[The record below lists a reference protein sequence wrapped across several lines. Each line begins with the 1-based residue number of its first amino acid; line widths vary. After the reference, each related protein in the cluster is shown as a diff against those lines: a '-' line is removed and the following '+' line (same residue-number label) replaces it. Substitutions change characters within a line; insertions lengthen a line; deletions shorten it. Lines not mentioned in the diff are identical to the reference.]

1 MTDAWLDGLDTDPRV
16 SLAAWLEEAR
26 AADVHEPEAAALATA
41 TPDGRPSVRMV
52 LVRGV
57 DEHDLRFYTNH
68 DSRKAGELRANAP
81 AALCFYWGPPLR
93 RQVRV
98 EGRVERLTDELGAII
113 DAVSKVAELDLADVP
128 PTSHPLD
135 LVNAW
140 ADDEPHESLPVD
152 AVFANAPGR
161 EGDLFKVP
169 PTA

>member
-1 MTDAWLDGLDTDPRV
+1 MAISRDQILHVAR
-16 SLAAWLEEAR
+16 LARL
-26 AADVHEPEAAALATA
+26 
-41 TPDGRPSVRMV
+41 
-52 LVRGV
+52 
-57 DEHDLRFYTNH
+57 DLRE
-68 DSRKAGELRANAP
+68 DE
-81 AALCFYWGPPLR
+81 
-93 RQVRV
+93 
-98 EGRVERLTDELGAII
+98 VERLTDELGAII